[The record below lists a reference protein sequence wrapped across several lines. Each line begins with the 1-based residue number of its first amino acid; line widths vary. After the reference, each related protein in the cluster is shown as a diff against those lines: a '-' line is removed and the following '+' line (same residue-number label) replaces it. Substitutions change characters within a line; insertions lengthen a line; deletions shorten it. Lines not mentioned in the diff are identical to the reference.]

1 MEAGLPNITGNFGIA
16 NNAGV
21 VNATSIT
28 EGYAYS
34 GAFVPYTSITYGT
47 TAAGFPV
54 SSYNIEINASRC
66 SAIYG
71 NSSTVTPNSLKIAF
85 YISY

>member
-1 MEAGLPNITGNFGIA
+1 MKAGLPNITGNFGIA

-21 VNATSIT
+21 VNATNLT
-28 EGYAYS
+28 EGSTYS

-47 TAAGFPV
+47 TAAGFPI
-54 SSYNIEINASRC
+54 SSYNMGINASRC

-71 NSSTVTPNSLKIAF
+71 NSSTVTPLSISTKLILK
-85 YISY
+85 Y